1 MVEFYYLAENNKF
14 MEEEWKSIRGYE
26 GIYEVSSCGRIRVL
40 DRMVYNHPGGR
51 CALKKGH
58 FLSPGWFGAKS
69 GVRYLFVVLS
79 KDGKQKKLLIH
90 RAVAEAFLPNPL
102 NKPCVD
108 HIDTNTLNNSAK
120 NLRWVT
126 RKENQN
132 NSLTLQHLSS
142 KAGNKKRVG
151 MFSKEG
157 NLLESFE
164 SGAEAARKMRER
176 GLRTNENIIL
186 QICNARPMKCCDG
199 RYRLRKTT
207 AGYFWKF
214 I

>member
-1 MVEFYYLAENNKF
+1 
-14 MEEEWKSIRGYE
+14 MEEEWKPIRGYE

-40 DRMVYNHPGGR
+40 DRIVYNHPGGR
-51 CALKKGH
+51 GALKKGH
-58 FLSPGWFGAKS
+58 ILSPGWFKTKYGA
-69 GVRYLFVVLS
+69 VYLFVNLTR
-79 KDGKQKKLLIH
+79 DGGKKKFLVH
-90 RAVAEAFLPNPL
+90 RAVAEAFLPNPF

-132 NSLTLQHLSS
+132 NPLTLQHLSS
-142 KAGNKKRVG
+142 NSGRKKRVG

-157 NLLESFE
+157 ELLELFE

-176 GLRTNENIIL
+176 GLRTNEYIIL